1 MAAVTQRTKRTVNAC
16 SCGWQSAER
25 SATPS
30 GSDPSRHR
38 VLALRDS
45 GLASSLGVLI
55 RKTGSY
61 PHLTGLSQDPEGCAT
76 GSGPGQ
82 RCALCPAG
90 GAAAP
95 PPGRGSARLDSALF
109 GSDPLF
115 QTRLCSAAPA
125 KARPDSALA
134 RLSSAAV
141 GKSRLCPAWLA
152 PARRRA
158 LDCQVPSLAP
168 RCLLP
173 AAWGWA
179 SGVEAPRPLQSGPEA
194 PQPVRGGA
202 VGPGLAEPWAV
213 PRVPQA
219 CPRPVAGFSPVLEA
233 EAGGPGSGSRPHPHF
248 YPEEAKVGCWIPSHA
263 PWRAPHPRSAASRPV
278 GREPLLHLFP
288 LASVSP
294 SNT

>member
-1 MAAVTQRTKRTVNAC
+1 MSIFAHGNWWPAAALGQHGPDPVSPSVRRGRRLPSAPQGGFLLSGHQMAAVTQRTKRTVNAC
-16 SCGWQSAER
+16 SCGWQSAEP

-30 GSDPSRHR
+30 GSDPSRHH
-38 VLALRDS
+38 VLVLRDS

-61 PHLTGLSQDPEGCAT
+61 PHLTVAGPEGCAT

-141 GKSRLCPAWLA
+141 GESRLCPAWLA
-152 PARRRA
+152 PAGRRWA

-168 RCLLP
+168 RWLLP

-179 SGVEAPRPLQSGPEA
+179 SRVEAPEA
-194 PQPVRGGA
+194 A
-202 VGPGLAEPWAV
+202 AEWP
-213 PRVPQA
+213 
-219 CPRPVAGFSPVLEA
+219 
-233 EAGGPGSGSRPHPHF
+233 
-248 YPEEAKVGCWIPSHA
+248 
-263 PWRAPHPRSAASRPV
+263 
-278 GREPLLHLFP
+278 
-288 LASVSP
+288 
-294 SNT
+294 